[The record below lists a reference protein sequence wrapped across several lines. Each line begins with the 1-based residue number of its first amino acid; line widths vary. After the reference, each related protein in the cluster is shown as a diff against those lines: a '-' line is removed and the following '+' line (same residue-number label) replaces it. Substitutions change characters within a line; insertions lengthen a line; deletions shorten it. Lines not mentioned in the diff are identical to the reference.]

1 MTDVATPGESL
12 LEKAMLLP
20 AADRALLAS
29 GLLASLDAQDA
40 DEATVDRAWS
50 NETDRRA
57 RMLEIGAAHPVTWDD
72 LSERVDALRSPR
84 TDG

>member
-1 MTDVATPGESL
+1 
-12 LEKAMLLP
+12 MLLP

-29 GLLASLDAQDA
+29 GLLASLDAEGA

-57 RMLEIGAAHPVTWDD
+57 RMLETGEEHPVSWDD
-72 LSERVDALRSPR
+72 LTERVDAVRSPR
-84 TDG
+84 TGG

>member
-1 MTDVATPGESL
+1 MTDVATAAESL

-29 GLLASLDAQDA
+29 GLLASLDAGDA

-57 RMLEIGAAHPVTWDD
+57 RMLETGAAHPVTWDD
-72 LSERVDALRSPR
+72 LIERVDALRSPR
-84 TDG
+84 TGG